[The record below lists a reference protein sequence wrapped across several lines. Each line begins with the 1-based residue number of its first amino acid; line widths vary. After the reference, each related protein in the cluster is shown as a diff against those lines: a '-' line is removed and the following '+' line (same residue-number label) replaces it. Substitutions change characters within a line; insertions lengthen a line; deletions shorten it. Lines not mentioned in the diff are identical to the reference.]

1 MSRILVVDDDSG
13 HRIILKSRLGN
24 AGHEVIEADNGARGL
39 VAARSHTFDAFL
51 IAAGLSS
58 GVDGYEVC
66 RRLKAIPE
74 TNGAPL
80 LLFHAQTPVPEDIA
94 RGFDAGCDAFLS
106 RTELPTLEHV
116 LRLQLRVRQ
125 RIHELHEELRAYQGH
140 ARRAAEERARPAD
153 GVGSRD
159 SHDGAHA
166 RDHGIARPDG
176 VLVVDGEGL
185 VRQADRGARELL
197 GARLEH
203 QHLGSLAPATRLE
216 AFVRDARIELRD
228 GFRFDL
234 SARKG
239 HAPRSLTA
247 TVVPLVVH
255 PGDLDPGLRVVLL
268 YDAAKR
274 RTASEHA
281 RVHGLCLARP
291 EAGALVEAA
300 RCTYRIHA
308 LAGDSDAAAQLRAA
322 VQQAVATNEPVFL
335 RGEHGSGKERIA
347 RTLHYS
353 GASTGAFL
361 QIHCGAVSSDNL
373 ELELFGF
380 AKGAHAGAHGEAP
393 GLLHLAQDG
402 TLYLEEIQEAPL
414 PIQERLVRF
423 LRDGA
428 LQRVGSSRSERL
440 DVRLIFSASEPIE
453 SKIVEGQFA
462 RELAQH
468 LEPHTIGVPT
478 LVARGV
484 DIDLLAQ
491 QFLERYGTPRKVAD
505 FSADVRALFRAHA
518 WPENIGELENT
529 IEQACLHA
537 TGPTIEVD
545 DLPRSLREQFEE
557 LPGHDLIP
565 ARRPSG
571 PQAQGTHSIPGRP
584 RESDARSGVR
594 SARLMRERG
603 PYDIDIDSP
612 LSFDFY
618 EKMLLLRALDRTQG
632 DKLAAAKLLNLGK
645 STLYRKLKRYEIS

>member
-13 HRIILKSRLGN
+13 HRIILKSRLSN
-24 AGHEVIEADNGARGL
+24 AGYEVIEADNGARGL
-39 VAARSHTFDAFL
+39 VAARGHTFDAFL

-74 TNGAPL
+74 TNGAPV
-80 LLFHAQTPVPEDIA
+80 LLFHAHSPVSEDIA
-94 RGFDAGCDAFLS
+94 RGFEAGCDAFLS
-106 RTELPTLEHV
+106 RVELPTLEHV
-116 LRLQLRVRQ
+116 LRLHLRNRQ
-125 RIHELHEELRAYQGH
+125 RVHELHEELRAYQGH
-140 ARRAAEERARPAD
+140 ARRTAEERARPAESS
-153 GVGSRD
+153 GGRD
-159 SHDGAHA
+159 SGDAHGA
-166 RDHGIARPDG
+166 RDSGIARPDG
-176 VLVVDGEGL
+176 VLVVDAEGL

-197 GARLEH
+197 GTRLEH

-216 AFVRDARIELRD
+216 AFVRDARIEPRD

-255 PGDLDPGLRVVLL
+255 PGELDPGLRVVLL

-274 RTASEHA
+274 RIAAEA
-281 RVHGLCLARP
+281 MRINGPCLPRH
-291 EAGALVEAA
+291 EIGALIEAA
-300 RCTYRIHA
+300 RCTYRVEA
-308 LAGDSDAAAQLRAA
+308 LAGDSDAAAQLRSA
-322 VQQAVATNEPVFL
+322 VQQAVASSDPVL
-335 RGEHGSGKERIA
+335 IRGEPGSGKERIA

-353 GASTGAFL
+353 GSSTGAFS
-361 QIHCGAVSSDNL
+361 QIHCGAVSGENL
-373 ELELFGF
+373 ELEIFGH
-380 AKGAHAGAHGEAP
+380 AKGASSPNEAP
-393 GLLHLAQDG
+393 GLLHQAQDG

-414 PIQERLVRF
+414 SIQERLVRF
-423 LRDGA
+423 MREGA
-428 LQRVGSSRSERL
+428 LQRVGSARAERI
-440 DVRLIFSASEPIE
+440 DVRLIFSASQPIQ
-453 SKIVEGQFA
+453 SKIIEGQFSKD
-462 RELAQH
+462 LAQL
-468 LEPHTIGVPT
+468 LEPRTIDVPT
-478 LVARGV
+478 LTARGV

-491 QFLERYGTPRKVAD
+491 QFLERYGLPRKVHGL
-505 FSADVRALFRAHA
+505 SEEVQALFRAHS

-537 TGPTIEVD
+537 TGPTIELG

-565 ARRPSG
+565 AKRPSG

-584 RESDARSGVR
+584 RENDAKGGLR
-594 SARLMRERG
+594 SARLVRERG
-603 PYDIDIDSP
+603 PYDIDNDSP
-612 LSFDFY
+612 LDLDYY